1 MYKLKF
7 GCIDFTEQT
16 IWETPQV
23 LKLIQQIKMLLFSAG
38 KLQNIE
44 GIAES
49 TEDDINNDNIAE
61 IVKSTT
67 EDYHYLASALKKA
80 PKAKTIPQGT

>member
-1 MYKLKF
+1 M
-7 GCIDFTEQT
+7 GNSTSVQT
-16 IWETPQV
+16 DSTDQNAS
-23 LKLIQQIKMLLFSAG
+23 FSAG

-44 GIAES
+44 AIAES

-61 IVKSTT
+61 IAKSTT

>member
-1 MYKLKF
+1 M
-7 GCIDFTEQT
+7 GNSTSVQT
-16 IWETPQV
+16 DSTDQNAS
-23 LKLIQQIKMLLFSAG
+23 FSAG

-61 IVKSTT
+61 IAKSTT